1 MDMIKYILSTMITI
15 AVLLTVAIIGGKILA
30 VIGDAGLPVNP
41 AYPLLLGGVVT
52 ILIVAAI
59 YKASQ

>member
-1 MDMIKYILSTMITI
+1 MITI